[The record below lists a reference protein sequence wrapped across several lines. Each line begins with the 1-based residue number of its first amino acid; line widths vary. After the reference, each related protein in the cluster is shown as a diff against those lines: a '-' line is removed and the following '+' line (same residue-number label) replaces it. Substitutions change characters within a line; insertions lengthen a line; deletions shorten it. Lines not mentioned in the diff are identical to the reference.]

1 MSASVS
7 TSVSTCVTA
16 GAGVCVLGPS
26 GRMGHAVL
34 DLCAARDDLRVV
46 AAVDAPGSP
55 VIGSE
60 VCAGVVAT
68 DDLAAGLAG
77 ADVYID
83 FTTPVATRLAA
94 EAARERGVAAVIGTT
109 GLDAAAEAA
118 ISRLSVRAPVL
129 VAANFSLG
137 VNVLLGLAERAA
149 RALGAGF
156 DIEIMEI
163 HHQHKRDAP
172 SGTALALAE
181 ALNRGRDGALA
192 LCSSRQGDV
201 GARPG
206 NQLGLMAVRGGD
218 VAGEH
223 TAYFLGPG
231 ERLEITHRAGSRTIF
246 AAGALRAAAW
256 LRGKPAGRYT
266 MSQVLGL

>member
-1 MSASVS
+1 VSEPLVSAA
-7 TSVSTCVTA
+7 T
-16 GAGVCVLGPS
+16 GVCVLGPS
-26 GRMGHAVL
+26 GRMGREVL
-34 DLCAARDDLRVV
+34 ALCGARSNVRVV
-46 AAVDAPGSP
+46 AAVDAPGSEI
-55 VIGSE
+55 IGSE

-68 DDLAAGLAG
+68 ADLAAGLAR

-83 FTTPVATRLAA
+83 FTTPAATRRAA
-94 EAARERGVAAVIGTT
+94 EQACERGVAAVIGTT

-118 ISRLSVRAPVL
+118 IARLSERAPVL

-149 RALGAGF
+149 RALGQDF
-156 DIEIMEI
+156 DIEIVEL
-163 HHQHKRDAP
+163 HHKHKRDAP
-172 SGTALALAE
+172 SGTALALAG
-181 ALNRGRDGALA
+181 ALNRGRGDELA
-192 LCSSRQGDV
+192 LRLERAGDV
-201 GARPG
+201 GARPE
-206 NQLGLMAVRGGD
+206 NELGVMALRGGD

-231 ERLEITHRAGSRTIF
+231 ERLEITHRAGSRSIF

-256 LRGKPAGRYT
+256 LAGKPAGRYS